1 MEVLTGRRAS
11 EMIGLYA
18 WDVSALIAATDR
30 TPDEIRG
37 KVKAML
43 AAVQASGKIPDV
55 GAHPDIQLRHADG
68 SIRTVEHRFAVFPS
82 GNGCKIAAFFQ
93 AAGDCAGSILD
104 DVASRYSAKEAVRQS
119 EQQFRAIFDNV
130 ADAVAIHVPGRTFV
144 EVNRVMCERLGYS
157 RDELLNLTVAD
168 ISAPDWR
175 EPIAAGIADV
185 VENGSAVFE
194 TAHLTHDGR
203 VIPVEV
209 SSRRIEFRGQA
220 AILSVQRDISERKRA
235 QGTALAQARFLQ
247 QIIDAIPI
255 PIIAK
260 DRRGRVTLANA
271 AFATVRGT
279 TPGAAVGRVGPD
291 LGISN
296 NEMHA
301 AVDAAVMADGQIHT
315 HEDLITEAGGGTRRV
330 IFTKAPMRADD
341 GTIDGV
347 IAAAVDITERFE
359 AEQALRLSEERFRA
373 LFEQAG
379 DAIFMWDPNGPFIE
393 VNQRA
398 CRNLGYSRDELLA
411 IAPAQIESAATSP
424 AWNER
429 MADIMAS
436 GSTFFE
442 TLHVRKDGT
451 VFPVEVSLTMLDLGG
466 RVAVLGIAR
475 DITERRQAEA
485 ERVALEEQLRQV
497 QKMDGIGQLAGG
509 IAHDFNNLLT
519 AIRGYATL
527 ALHDVGPDHEARA
540 DLEQIER
547 AADRAAGLT
556 RQLLAFARRT
566 VLQPQFIDLGEIV
579 HNVEPMLTRLLGE
592 DVSLATITPP
602 GRVTILADPS
612 QIEQVIVNLAVN
624 ARDAMPDGGS
634 LTIQATEVDV
644 DEDFARQYP
653 SATLGR
659 NAMLSVTDT
668 GMGMDEETMAHIF
681 EPFFTTK
688 GPGRGTGLGLATV
701 YGIVRQSG
709 GDILASSSPGCGAT
723 FSIYLPLADPRL
735 GEAADEPPSTSDS
748 VTARRTA
755 TILVVEDDPGVR
767 GFVTRVLEHAGHR
780 VLAAIGGQEAFV
792 TAADQPIALLLTD
805 VVMPNMSGREVAAR
819 LATTHPGLQ
828 VLYMSGH
835 AEHAIVRHGVLEPN
849 INFLSK
855 PFTAEALLAAVE
867 DALARAS

>member
-1 MEVLTGRRAS
+1 LPNSGTHADET
-11 EMIGLYA
+11 
-18 WDVSALIAATDR
+18 DVSALIAATDR
-30 TPDEIRG
+30 TRDEIRG
-37 KVKAML
+37 KVKAII
-43 AAVQASGKIPDV
+43 AAVQASEQVPATGP
-55 GAHPDIQLRHADG
+55 HPEIKLRHADG

-93 AAGDCAGSILD
+93 AAGHFAGPTVEDI
-104 DVASRYSAKEAVRQS
+104 ANRYGADEAVRQS
-119 EQQFRAIFDNV
+119 ERQFRAIFDNV
-130 ADAVAIHVPGRTFV
+130 GDAVAIHVPGRTFV

-157 RDELLNLTVAD
+157 HDELLNLTVAD
-168 ISAPDWR
+168 ISAPEWR
-175 EPIAAGIADV
+175 EPIAGGIADV
-185 VENGSAVFE
+185 VDNGSAVFE
-194 TAHLTHDGR
+194 TAHLTRDGR
-203 VIPVEV
+203 IIPVEV
-209 SSRRIEFRGQA
+209 SSRRIEYRGQA
-220 AILSVQRDISERKRA
+220 AILSVQRDISERKGA
-235 QGTALAQARFLQ
+235 QEIALAQARFLQ

-260 DRRGRVTLANA
+260 DREGRVTLANA

-279 TPGAAVGRVGPD
+279 TPGTAIGRMGPE

-301 AVDAAVMADGQIHT
+301 AVDAAVMNDGQIHT
-315 HEDLITEAGGGTRRV
+315 HEDLITAAGGGTRRV

-341 GTIDGV
+341 GTIEGV

-359 AEQALRLSEERFRA
+359 AEQALRLSEEHFRT

-379 DAIFMWDPNGPFIE
+379 DAIFMWVPNGPFVE

-398 CRNLGYSRDELLA
+398 CRHLGYSRDELLA
-411 IAPAQIESAATSP
+411 MAPAQIESDVTSP

-429 MADIMAS
+429 MSDLMAT
-436 GSTFFE
+436 GSAFFE

-451 VFPVEVSLTMLDLGG
+451 AFPVEVSLITLDLGG

-475 DITERRQAEA
+475 DITDRRQAEA
-485 ERVALEEQLRQV
+485 ERAALEEQLRQA
-497 QKMDGIGQLAGG
+497 QKMEGIGQLAGG

-527 ALHDVGPDHEARA
+527 ALHDIGPDNEARA

-592 DVSLATITPP
+592 DVALATITPP
-602 GRVTILADPS
+602 GRVMILADPS

-624 ARDAMPDGGS
+624 ARDAMPEGGM
-634 LTIQATEVDV
+634 LTIEAAEVDV
-644 DEDFARQYP
+644 DEDFVRLYP
-653 SATLGR
+653 SAALGP
-659 NAMLSVTDT
+659 NAMLSVADT
-668 GMGMDEETMAHIF
+668 GTGMDEATMAHIF

-709 GDILASSSPGCGAT
+709 GDVLASSSPGRGST
-723 FSIYLPLADPRL
+723 FSVYLPLADPRL
-735 GEAADEPPSTSDS
+735 GAVSDEGPAVPGSM
-748 VTARRTA
+748 TARRRA

-767 GFVTRVLEHAGHR
+767 GFVTRVLEHAGHL

-792 TAADQPIALLLTD
+792 AGADRPIGLLLTD

-819 LATTHPGLQ
+819 LTATHPGLQ

-849 INFLSK
+849 INFLAK

-867 DALARAS
+867 AVLARAS